1 MIFKKLSVFLI
12 APLIL
17 FLLLTDM
24 QSEFIAVNIYS
35 VCDFKSMSLHVDNFW
50 KKDRLIH
57 YDKMNILFQWVFKF

>member
-17 FLLLTDM
+17 FLLLMDM

-35 VCDFKSMSLHVDNFW
+35 VCDFKSMSLHVDKFW

-57 YDKMNILFQWVFKF
+57 YAKMNILFQCVFKF